1 MATKKGSTKTAR
13 RGRKPKRGETA
24 GRIFLGLFVLVLLL
38 LVPVAMGLWSWRKL
52 EQPFKG
58 YPEPEKVISIASGM
72 GAGQILTLLEREG
85 IIADAKTTRFYLLFL
100 LRNPVIQ
107 AGDYRFTEP
116 MPATAV
122 LEKLIQGDVATVSFT
137 IVEGLTLEETAA
149 VLARAEIGEREAFL
163 EAMRSPRLIADL
175 DPDARDLEGYL
186 FPDTYKLRRGVSEE
200 SVVENLVQTFRRQYR
215 REIEPKI
222 ADRSLTLRQLVTL
235 ASIVEKEV
243 GHDPERPLVAAVY
256 KNRLAKSIGLYAD
269 PTIIFALKKMG
280 RWDGNLSK
288 SDLRLDSPYNTY
300 RYAGLPPGPICSPGL
315 ASLSAAA
322 VPADVPY
329 LYFVSKNDGTHV
341 FASTDAEHNANVE
354 LWQRRYWREKR
365 QREGR

>member
-1 MATKKGSTKTAR
+1 MATKTSSTKAPR
-13 RGRKPKRGETA
+13 KGRKARRGETA
-24 GRIFLGLFVLVLLL
+24 GRVFLGLFVLVLLL
-38 LVPVAMGLWSWRKL
+38 LVPAAMGFWSWRKL

-58 YPEPEKVISIASGM
+58 YTEPEKIISITPGM
-72 GAGQILTLLEREG
+72 GAGQILALLEKQG
-85 IIADAKTTRFYLLFL
+85 VIADAKTTRFYLLFL

-116 MPATAV
+116 MSATAV
-122 LEKLIQGDVATVSFT
+122 LRKLTEGDVATISVT

-149 VLARAEIGEREAFL
+149 ALARAKIGEREAFL

-186 FPDTYKLRRGVSEE
+186 FPETYKLRPGTSEDK
-200 SVVENLVQTFRRQYR
+200 VVETLVQTFRRQYE
-215 REIEPKI
+215 REVEPKI
-222 ADRSLTLRQLVTL
+222 ADRSQNLRQLVTL

-256 KNRLAKSIGLYAD
+256 KNRLARRIGLYAD

-288 SDLRLDSPYNTY
+288 SDLRLESPYNTY
-300 RYAGLPPGPICSPGL
+300 RNAGLPPGPICSPGL
-315 ASLSAAA
+315 ASLAAA
-322 VPADVPY
+322 AAPADVPY

-341 FASTDAEHNANVE
+341 FAATDAEHNANVDR
-354 LWQRRYWREKR
+354 WQRQYWREKR